1 MARLLSGVLPVVRER
16 ISRWRR
22 RGLAVLAL
30 LAGTSVGATQPAA
43 PTQAPEAVL
52 RSHLEAVYA
61 RDYPGAY
68 DWIAPEDR
76 ALKTREEY
84 ARENGTFTGVALEV
98 SRALGALMRFEDVK
112 TTIEGD
118 RATVTLK
125 AILPNANAPEV
136 EGLLLDFDETRLAAL
151 TPADRQA
158 RLETLREMARAG
170 RLPVVVG
177 ESERWELVRAEGS
190 WRVALNWA
198 GAVLVRFE
206 AVTKEGLPWDFEPVR
221 PVIRAKPGETLRTA
235 YRVRNRADREITAKA
250 RHVLDPPEET
260 GQLEIV
266 ACFCLL
272 QQTLGPGESRE
283 VPVVFR
289 VSYDLADTTKEM
301 RVRYEY
307 YPLEKFP
314 EKTE

>member
-1 MARLLSGVLPVVRER
+1 MPARP
-16 ISRWRR
+16 RW
-22 RGLAVLAL
+22 GAVLAAVAL
-30 LAGTSVGATQPAA
+30 VMATPSGPAA
-43 PTQAPEAVL
+43 VETPEAAL
-52 RSHLEAVYA
+52 RAHLEAVYA
-61 RDYPGAY
+61 RDYPAAY

-76 ALKTREEY
+76 ALKTREDY
-84 ARENGTFTGVALEV
+84 ARENGTFTGTALEV
-98 SRALGALMRFEDVK
+98 TRALATLMRFEDV
-112 TTIEGD
+112 TTRIDGD
-118 RATVTLK
+118 RATVAFK

-136 EGLLLDFDETRLAAL
+136 ESALLEFDEARLAVL

-158 RLETLREMARAG
+158 RLETLREMARTG
-170 RLPVVVG
+170 RLPVIVG
-177 ESERWELVRAEGS
+177 EPERWELVRAEGS

-206 AVTKEGLPWDFEPVR
+206 AVTKEGLPWEFEPVR
-221 PVIRAKPGETLRTA
+221 PVIRAKPGETLQTA
-235 YRVRNRADREITAKA
+235 YRVRNLADRSITAKA

-289 VSYDLADTTKEM
+289 VSYDLAGTTKEM

-314 EKTE
+314 EKPE

>member
-1 MARLLSGVLPVVRER
+1 MPVRPRWWAVLVAVALVTATLSG
-16 ISRWRR
+16 S
-22 RGLAVLAL
+22 
-30 LAGTSVGATQPAA
+30 AA
-43 PTQAPEAVL
+43 AETPEAAL
-52 RSHLEAVYA
+52 RAHLEAVYA
-61 RDYPGAY
+61 RDYPTAY

-84 ARENGTFTGVALEV
+84 ARENGTFTGMALEV
-98 SRALGALMRFEDVK
+98 TRVLATFMRFEDVT
-112 TTIEGD
+112 TTIDGD
-118 RATVTLK
+118 RATVAFK

-136 EGLLLDFDETRLAAL
+136 ESVLLEFDETRLAAL
-151 TPADRQA
+151 MPPDRQA
-158 RLETLREMARAG
+158 RLETLREMARTG
-170 RLPVVVG
+170 RLPVIVG
-177 ESERWELVRAEGS
+177 EPERWELVRAEGG
-190 WRVALNWA
+190 WRVVLNWA

-206 AVTKEGLPWDFEPVR
+206 AATKEGLPWDFEPIR
-221 PVIRAKPGETLRTA
+221 PVIRAKPGETLQTA
-235 YRVRNRADREITAKA
+235 YRVRNRTDRAITAKA
-250 RHVLDPPEET
+250 RHILDPPEET

-283 VPVVFR
+283 VPVTFR
-289 VSYDLADTTKEM
+289 VSFDVAAATREM